1 MWEKMSIHR
10 APESWTRHRLFPEPW
25 ISLFFTGLLAAGAG
39 LRLVYCFL
47 PPPTTTDLIRN
58 LGYGQAFPSYGLLL
72 YDMTPS
78 DLAPSPCQFF
88 WENHHYSYP
97 PAALMLFAA
106 IAALS
111 TALPVAKLILTL
123 FDALGA
129 WAMWKYTGDRW
140 IALLYWLNPI
150 SVWFSSREG
159 QFEGFVVLWAVMA
172 LLALKHKKAYALG
185 LLGIAVQTK
194 FFPALLLPYFLQ
206 NLPWR
211 EPRRL
216 AASLA
221 WGVCSLAPSFLAYL
235 FGGYPQHLLEA
246 NYVPDINPISW
257 FIGDPTR
264 YGDFPAGLIY
274 AHMAVSLAFEF
285 YCLYGMRRTRTVW
298 PWLTP
303 FLFVFLVHTSTLAQ
317 FWYLIFL
324 PALCL
329 LVEEKNPRRILFL
342 GCAGM
347 GPLSLCSIFL
357 GPTGYRNPPDVMI
370 VINKIFWGF

>member
-1 MWEKMSIHR
+1 MSLHD
-10 APESWTRHRLFPEPW
+10 ALPAGTRRSVFSRKNGIAL
-25 ISLFFTGLLAAGAG
+25 LYAGLLAAGAG

-47 PPPTTTDLIRN
+47 PTPTTTDLIRN
-58 LGYGQAFPSYGLLL
+58 LGYGQAFRYYGLLL
-72 YDMTPS
+72 YDMTPL
-78 DLAPSPCQFF
+78 DLSPSPCQFF
-88 WENHHYSYP
+88 WENHSYTYP
-97 PAALMLFAA
+97 PVTLMLFAA

-123 FDALGA
+123 FDAIGA

-140 IALLYWLNPI
+140 IVLLYWLNPT
-150 SVWFSSREG
+150 SVWFTSREG
-159 QFEGFVVLWAVMA
+159 QFEGFVVLWTVLA
-172 LLALKHKKAYALG
+172 LLALQHKKPYALG

-194 FFPALLLPYFLQ
+194 FFPVLLLPYFLQ
-206 NLPWR
+206 NLPWG

-216 AASLA
+216 TAPLA
-221 WGVCSLAPSFLAYL
+221 WGIFSLIPSGLAYI
-235 FGGYPQHLLEA
+235 FGGFPRHLLEA
-246 NYVPDINPISW
+246 NYVPEINPISW
-257 FIGDPTR
+257 FITDPTR
-264 YGDFPAGLIY
+264 YGDFPAWLIY
-274 AHMAVSLAFEF
+274 THMAVSLAFEF
-285 YCLYGMRRTRTVW
+285 YCLYGMRRTQTIG

-329 LVEEKNPRRILFL
+329 LVEEKTPRRVLFL

-347 GPLSLCSIFL
+347 GLLGLCSILL

-370 VINKIFWGF
+370 VIDKIFWGF